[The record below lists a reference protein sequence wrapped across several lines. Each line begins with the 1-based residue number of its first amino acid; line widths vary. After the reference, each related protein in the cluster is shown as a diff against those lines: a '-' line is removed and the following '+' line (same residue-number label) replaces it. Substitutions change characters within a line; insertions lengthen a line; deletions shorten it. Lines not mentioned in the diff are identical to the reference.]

1 MQLGRKQCAGG
12 WRKPLW
18 LTCGV
23 PEELKALVLEAGRG
37 GGGGGG
43 GGEGQVGGQ
52 RLSSGGA
59 GRGRSSATGG
69 GAGNAGGGA
78 SEAVGMVEHSG
89 GGAGK
94 SSSSGGGGGGGK
106 SDKNEEGWL
115 VKSIHKNNVQV
126 LPLQFNTK
134 QDSKTSKLSGI
145 FGHFEICWLAVA
157 LMPGMYPVMY
167 FYALKGALW
176 RFFW

>member
-1 MQLGRKQCAGG
+1 MKT
-12 WRKPLW
+12 PLW

-94 SSSSGGGGGGGK
+94 SSSSGGGGGGK

-115 VKSIHKNNVQV
+115 VKSIHKNNIQV
-126 LPLQFNTK
+126 FNLTQNRTTK
-134 QDSKTSKLSGI
+134 HQNCLEYLAT
-145 FGHFEICWLAVA
+145 EICWLAVA
-157 LMPGMYPVMY
+157 LMPGRYPVMY
-167 FYALKGALW
+167 FMH
-176 RFFW
+176 